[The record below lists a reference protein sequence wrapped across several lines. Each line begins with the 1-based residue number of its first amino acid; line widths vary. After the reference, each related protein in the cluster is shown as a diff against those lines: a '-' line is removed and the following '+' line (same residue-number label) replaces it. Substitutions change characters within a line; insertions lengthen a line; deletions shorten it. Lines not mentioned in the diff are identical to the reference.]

1 MLRNHLVAEGSA
13 PRWHLPRD
21 GGPGLRQALHKHG
34 QGLVGPVGPDSTR
47 SKAGADAVKKKQQHE
62 GHKAVS
68 NGKQALSCPEEA
80 VLLNRCER
88 RLPPASGAVQGE
100 DSFPHMQCFYKPGFL
115 SGVKKEAP
123 LT

>member
-47 SKAGADAVKKKQQHE
+47 SKAGADAVKKKTTTRRPQGCEQW
-62 GHKAVS
+62 KAS
-68 NGKQALSCPEEA
+68 AQ
-80 VLLNRCER
+80 
-88 RLPPASGAVQGE
+88 LP
-100 DSFPHMQCFYKPGFL
+100 
-115 SGVKKEAP
+115 
-123 LT
+123 